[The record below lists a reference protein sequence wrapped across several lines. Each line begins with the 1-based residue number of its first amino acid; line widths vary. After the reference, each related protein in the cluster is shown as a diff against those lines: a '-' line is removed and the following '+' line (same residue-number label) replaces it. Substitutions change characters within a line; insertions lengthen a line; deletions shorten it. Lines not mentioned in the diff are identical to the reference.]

1 EIAIFVVLIV
11 IMPLHVTALLVAG
24 FLSLIYNVYGHLG
37 YEVMPRFVARSPIG
51 SWLNTS
57 AYHNQ
62 HHRTYRY
69 NYGLYTVIWD
79 RLHGT
84 LHPKAEAVFDRAT
97 TKPSDALDK
106 HIEHQVEVT

>member
-1 EIAIFVVLIV
+1 
-11 IMPLHVTALLVAG
+11 MQTTALILVG
-24 FLSLIYNVYGHLG
+24 LFSLAYNVYGHLG
-37 YEVMPRFVARSPIG
+37 YEVMPRFIARSRIG

-79 RLHGT
+79 KLHGT

-97 TKPSDALDK
+97 LPPRPTS
-106 HIEHQVEVT
+106 QQGNVEGPVKIGR

>member
-1 EIAIFVVLIV
+1 MVSGKQASCKVDRAKT
-11 IMPLHVTALLVAG
+11 PLLH
-24 FLSLIYNVYGHLG
+24 FI
-37 YEVMPRFVARSPIG
+37 ARSPLG
-51 SWLNTS
+51 RWLNTS

-97 TKPSDALDK
+97 LPPQPASQQGN
-106 HIEHQVEVT
+106 IEGRIQTGR